1 MTWFRKGLLGAVL
14 TRLDMV
20 ESASWQLRQMISG
33 ENSPQYPHWLISSMG
48 EPHRSHAAPTG
59 VCKPHHEQATP
70 GPISS
75 ATNLLSLSFF
85 GGWRESPLPTTIG
98 RFGAG

>member
-1 MTWFRKGLLGAVL
+1 MTWFRRGLLGAVL

-33 ENSPQYPHWLISSMG
+33 VNSPQYPHWLISSMG
-48 EPHRSHAAPTG
+48 EPQSSHAAPTG
-59 VCKPHHEQATP
+59 VCKPHHEHATP

-75 ATNLLSLSFF
+75 PTNLLSLSFF
-85 GGWRESPLPTTIG
+85 GGRRESPLRTTIG
-98 RFGAG
+98 LFRAG